1 LVYRILGIGDSAC
14 ETATIFR
21 QEKNYSV
28 DLITDEILGQHANM
42 EEYENK
48 FTSKSVAKIFRKY
61 RKADEVLVIINGASS
76 ANGAVLRIAQMIKK
90 CSCSILLL
98 SPSQA
103 WSTPQE
109 ITNNRITSG
118 VLQEMTRSGLFD
130 RLYNVSLEE
139 MEKHIDKVPLKE
151 MESEINNK
159 IYSLVSMLIYMD
171 HITPDRTNYQ
181 ITKQAVRIASLGYFS
196 ETGEDHLLYPI
207 NQEDI
212 KEIVYYFGI
221 PEEEFTTSVLMDIKN
236 HQANK
241 LAQHPNTY
249 FKAFSMQGDTTVRYS
264 LYLTDIPQSASYL

>member
-1 LVYRILGIGDSAC
+1 MVYRILGIGDSAC
-14 ETATIFR
+14 GAAANFQ

-28 DLITDEILGQHANM
+28 DLITDDMLGQHANM
-42 EEYENK
+42 EEYESK
-48 FTSKSVAKIFRKY
+48 FTTKSVSKVFRKY
-61 RKADEVLVIINGASS
+61 RKADEVLMIINGASA
-76 ANGAVLRIAQMIKK
+76 ANGAALCIAQMIKK
-90 CSCSILLL
+90 CACSILFL

-103 WSTPQE
+103 WSTPEE
-109 ITNNRITSG
+109 ITNNKITFG

-130 RLYNVSLEE
+130 RLYAVSLEE
-139 MEKHIDKVPLKE
+139 MEKHIDKVPLKQ

-159 IYSLVSMLIYMD
+159 IYSLISMLIYMD

-196 ETGEDHLLYPI
+196 ETGEDYPLYPLE
-207 NQEDI
+207 QGDI
-212 KEIVYYFGI
+212 KEKIYYFGI

-236 HQANK
+236 HQAGK

>member
-1 LVYRILGIGDSAC
+1 MVYRILGIGDSAC